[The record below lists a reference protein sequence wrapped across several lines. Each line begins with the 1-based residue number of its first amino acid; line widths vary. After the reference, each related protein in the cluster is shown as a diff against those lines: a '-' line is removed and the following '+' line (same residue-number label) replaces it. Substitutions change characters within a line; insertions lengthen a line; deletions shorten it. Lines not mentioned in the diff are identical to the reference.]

1 MAIWAMR
8 GCYYLEF
15 AFHSSTLVNRV
26 NEIGRHHLGYVPL
39 FSPQNRRFDRQLDH
53 NIQQEHIYSRVWFHD
68 EWKHLR
74 SSKYVEW
81 SLECNVNLTT
91 VWNKSI
97 FITTK
102 SIGCMGC
109 AKWLWATIGIK
120 IWNHCRGSYSMC
132 SISRGHIWVL
142 SKCSNQVQVLFKS
155 CLFYEKF
162 Q

>member
-1 MAIWAMR
+1 MR
-8 GCYYLEF
+8 VCYYLNF
-15 AFHSSTLVNRV
+15 AFHSSTRVHRV

-53 NIQQEHIYSRVWFHD
+53 NIQQEHIYSRDWFHD
-68 EWKHLR
+68 KWRHLR
-74 SSKYVEW
+74 SSGYVEW

-109 AKWLWATIGIK
+109 AKWLLATIGIK
-120 IWNHCRGSYSMC
+120 IWNHCRGCIQCVQFREVISGSYPNAANKYKYFINSVYFM
-132 SISRGHIWVL
+132 
-142 SKCSNQVQVLFKS
+142 KNFNK
-155 CLFYEKF
+155 EA
-162 Q
+162 